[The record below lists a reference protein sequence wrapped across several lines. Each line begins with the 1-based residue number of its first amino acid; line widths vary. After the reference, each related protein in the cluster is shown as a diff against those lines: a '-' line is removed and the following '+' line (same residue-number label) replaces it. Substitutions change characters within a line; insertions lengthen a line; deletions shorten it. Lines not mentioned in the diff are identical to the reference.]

1 MAQQAVPVDP
11 HMRPSD
17 AFSWYMERDPL
28 LRSTV
33 VAVGLLD
40 RPPDRA
46 LLLAAVER
54 ASYLVPGM
62 RHVVRMPPLR
72 LATPRWTVT
81 DEVDLDWHLRWVNAV
96 APGGIEDVLAIA
108 RSRATTAFD
117 PARPLWEMVVV
128 DGLAEGRAAFVLKF
142 HHAITDGI
150 GGMRLALELFDLDRT
165 GNGPRPVPAHT
176 PAEHLDTPRLAWDA
190 LAHGANELLSAARA
204 VPGVALRT
212 AAQTALHPRAAVQ
225 GLANATRSVMKTVE
239 PYRTTMSPVMRDR
252 QLGRAL
258 DVLTVPTQGLMD
270 AGAVAEAKLND
281 AFIAAVTGG
290 LRRYHE
296 RHGAR
301 INQLRVT
308 MPISLRTDAD
318 SPGGNRITLARFPLP
333 AGLPDPVERM
343 RAIRRVT
350 QSWRAEPSL
359 GMTQAIATG
368 LNLLPT
374 SVVGGML
381 KHVDF
386 LASNVPG
393 FPMRV
398 YLAGARLDSYYPF
411 GPTIGSAV
419 NVTLLSYVDTCY
431 VGVNSDTG
439 AIPDSAE
446 FMDCL
451 RDGFNEVLAVG
462 GDGAKATLPGHDRKP
477 APRAAKRRTTRTRS

>member
-1 MAQQAVPVDP
+1 MAQRAVPVDP

-33 VAVGLLD
+33 VAVGMLD
-40 RPPDRA
+40 RTPDREQLRAA
-46 LLLAAVER
+46 LDR

-62 RHVVRMPPLR
+62 RHIVRIPPLR

-81 DEVDLDWHLRWVNAV
+81 DEVDLDWHLRWISAGP
-96 APGGIEDVLAIA
+96 PGGIAEVLAIA

-128 DGLAEGRAAFVLKF
+128 DGLANGGAAFVLKF

-150 GGMRLALELFDLDRT
+150 GGMRLALELFDLDRA
-165 GNGPRPVPAHT
+165 GNGPRPVPFHA
-176 PAEHLDTPRLAWDA
+176 PAEHLDTPRLAWEA
-190 LAHGANELLSAARA
+190 VTHGAGELLSAARA
-204 VPGVALRT
+204 MPGFALRT
-212 AAQTALHPRAAVQ
+212 AAQTSMHPRAVAE
-225 GLANATRSVMKTVE
+225 GLANATRSVVKFVE
-239 PYRTTMSPVMRDR
+239 PFRTTMSPVMRER
-252 QLGRAL
+252 QLGRSL
-258 DVLTVPTQGLMD
+258 DVLEVPTEALAR
-270 AGAVAEAKLND
+270 AGGAADAKLND
-281 AFIAAVTGG
+281 AFIGAVTGG
-290 LRRYHE
+290 LRIYHE

-318 SPGGNRITLARFPLP
+318 APGGNRLTLARFPLP
-333 AGLPDPVERM
+333 AGLPDPAERM
-343 RAIRRVT
+343 RAIRKVT
-350 QSWRAEPSL
+350 LSWRAEPSL

-398 YLAGARLDSYYPF
+398 YLAGARLDRYYPF

-431 VGVNSDTG
+431 VGINSDTG
-439 AIPDSAE
+439 AIPDPAE
-446 FMDCL
+446 FAACL
-451 RDGFNEVLAVG
+451 GEGFSEVLAVG
-462 GDGAKATLPGHDRKP
+462 GEGAKVTLPLHDPPPP
-477 APRAAKRRTTRTRS
+477 ARRPKARTPRAKA